1 MVRLPGF
8 AWAAGLWRDVR
19 HGARVFAK
27 NPGFTAIAVISIAFG
42 TGANVAMFSLAD
54 ALLLRPLPVP
64 RPSELITIGTR
75 VTRGI
80 ATLNVAS
87 YPDYLD
93 IRQRTTSFTGLVAM
107 VFGTVGFGTRPDASP
122 HVKLVTMVS
131 GDFFEQLD
139 VEPVLGRGFLPEED
153 QVAGRDA
160 VVVLSHA
167 TWQQEFASD
176 PAVIGRTVYVAG
188 IEFTIVGVAP
198 EEFTGLHRIVQ
209 EAAFVPLA
217 MWPRVISF
225 PHVDPLT
232 ARDFRNLTVKGR
244 LKPGLTLTA
253 AQAELSAIGR
263 ALEQAYPET
272 NDKQALV
279 AQTEL
284 EVRFERSP
292 LDAWLMVV
300 LTTLSFAVLCVACA
314 NVAGLL
320 ASRAPVRAREIA
332 LRMAVGAGRA
342 RLVRQLITESLGI
355 ALAGGICGLAVGHVG
370 VVLLRQIQFPT
381 EVVSMP
387 LLQLNQ
393 RALVFSMAMALLSAV
408 LFGLGPAIQTTRVN
422 LVAAL
427 KTSDADLT
435 RRTRLTGRNLLVGLQ
450 VALSLVLV
458 TVSIWAF
465 QVFATAFSE
474 GPGFRTSQMAK
485 ITLDPSQAH
494 YSEAES
500 AAFFERAADAA
511 RRLPGVRSAALT
523 SAIPLFSFES
533 TLIVPEGYH
542 LPEGQTSLRTNSNS
556 IDAGYFDSLDIP
568 ILAGRAILAS
578 DTETSARVAVVN
590 EIMARRYWPL
600 GDALGKRLQIHGEPG
615 SPLRDA
621 WVEIVG
627 IARSGFYLYFA
638 EPPQDM
644 VYFPFR
650 QAPRNNMV
658 LVAQSAADSA
668 SLLGPLRAMV
678 QTLDPK
684 VPAYDAQTIEAFYA
698 ARVTSIGTVMTRLIA
713 GMGLMGVSLTM
724 VGLYGLVAY
733 TVSRRTR
740 EIGIRVAIGATSGRV
755 LRMILAQG
763 LLPAAAGLVVG
774 LALSAATARGLA
786 TLVPVH
792 HRYDPRTFFL
802 VVPLLVLVAL
812 LASYVPARRA
822 SKVDPKLALRDE

>member
-1 MVRLPGF
+1 
-8 AWAAGLWRDVR
+8 
-19 HGARVFAK
+19 
-27 NPGFTAIAVISIAFG
+27 
-42 TGANVAMFSLAD
+42 
-54 ALLLRPLPVP
+54 
-64 RPSELITIGTR
+64 
-75 VTRGI
+75 
-80 ATLNVAS
+80 
-87 YPDYLD
+87 
-93 IRQRTTSFTGLVAM
+93 
-107 VFGTVGFGTRPDASP
+107 
-122 HVKLVTMVS
+122 
-131 GDFFEQLD
+131 
-139 VEPVLGRGFLPEED
+139 
-153 QVAGRDA
+153 
-160 VVVLSHA
+160 
-167 TWQQEFASD
+167 
-176 PAVIGRTVYVAG
+176 VYIAG
-188 IEFTIVGVAP
+188 IEFTVVGVAP
-198 EEFTGLHRIVQ
+198 EAFTGLHRIVQ

-253 AQAELSAIGR
+253 AQAELTAIGR

-272 NDKQALV
+272 NNKQALV

-408 LFGLGPAIQTTRVN
+408 LFGLGPALQTTRVN

-427 KTSDADLT
+427 KTTDADLT

-485 ITLDPSQAH
+485 ITLDPSQAP
-494 YSEAES
+494 YSEAAS

-556 IDAGYFDSLDIP
+556 IDAGYFATMDIP

-578 DTETSARVAVVN
+578 DTEQSARVAVVN
-590 EIMARRYWPL
+590 EIMALRYWPL
-600 GDALGKRLQIHGEPG
+600 GDALGKRLQVHGEPG
-615 SPLRDA
+615 SPLGST

-668 SLLGPLRAMV
+668 SLLGPLRGMV

-763 LLPAAAGLVVG
+763 LVPAAAGLVVG
-774 LALSAATARGLA
+774 LALSAATARLLA
-786 TLVPVH
+786 TLVPVN

-822 SKVDPKLALRDE
+822 SKVDPKVALRDE